1 MTKRGNALKVD
12 DLVKLR
18 IDKNGKDITGYKTW
32 RVIDLELHDTV
43 DHTDLSLD
51 ETYQL
56 YGREFISAY
65 GGLKSVRL
73 VAINNRDPENPMY
86 TFEDRDEGTVEA
98 FDANRF
104 PTIYTDKNHGFK
116 NIVFECIENG
126 RKLVVDFCQAKKEK
140 YVMDVGQT
148 NIVFATGKPAKYS
161 DHLKITPEVNL
172 LRFHFEAFY
181 KRI

>member
-12 DLVKLR
+12 DLVKLQ
-18 IDKNGKDITGYKTW
+18 IDKNGNNVTDYKTW
-32 RVIDLELHDTV
+32 RVIDLELHETV
-43 DHTDLSLD
+43 EHTNLSLD
-51 ETYQL
+51 GTYQL

-73 VAINNRDPENPMY
+73 VAINKRDPDNPMY
-86 TFEDRDEGTVEA
+86 TFEDRDEGILEE

-104 PTIYTDKNHGFK
+104 PTIYTDKNYGFK
-116 NIVFECIENG
+116 NIIFECIENG
-126 RKLVVDFCQAKKEK
+126 RKLVVDFNEAKKEK

-161 DHLKITPEVNL
+161 DHLKITQEVNVPC
-172 LRFHFEAFY
+172 FHFAEF
-181 KRI
+181 K